1 MPATRAATGPRGRSL
16 AVDLDR
22 SLVRL
27 KDAGE
32 DLQQRRLAGAVL
44 PEQGMHFAGLDR
56 QRHALER
63 ANDAE
68 PLGDAR
74 KMQARMIGHRSSS
87 GFLEGEPGGSSRSLA
102 C

>member
-1 MPATRAATGPRGRSL
+1 MPATRAATGPRGAIVL

-32 DLQQRRLAGAVL
+32 DLQQRRLARAVL
-44 PEQGMHFAGLDR
+44 SEQGMHFAGLDR
-56 QRHALER
+56 QRYALER
-63 ANDAE
+63 AHDAE
-68 PLGDAR
+68 PFGDAR

-87 GFLEGEPGGSSRSLA
+87 SFFWG
-102 C
+102 